1 MTTTTRRLSALAIAT
16 ATLVALAGCSTAITA
31 DDSAADS
38 AGTGAFPVTIE
49 SALGDAVIPAEPQR
63 IVTIGWGSADTAVA
77 LGTTPVGVEVD
88 AWSGDQDG
96 YQVWTRA
103 AIEERG
109 DELPTTFTVYPEV
122 DIDAI
127 VELEPDLILAPQS
140 GLSQDDFDILSD
152 LAPTVAFPDAPWG
165 TGWDTQIEIIGTA
178 LGKPAEAADLI
189 ADLEGQIAEAAS
201 ANPQLADL
209 SFAYIYAGEPGTLSV
224 YQSGDPR
231 VDIVSRLGMTQPA
244 EVAGLPQS
252 EGSFTAN
259 IGLERADVL
268 DDVDVLFTWANDE
281 DAASATAA
289 QPLYAQIPAV
299 ERGSYVLNIDRQVGM
314 AMSIITPYS
323 VPFALEEYLPVIL
336 DAAGKVTP

>member
-1 MTTTTRRLSALAIAT
+1 MTTTSRRLGALVIAT
-16 ATLVALAGCSTAITA
+16 ATIASLAACSTAVTA
-31 DDSAADS
+31 DDPASAP
-38 AGTGAFPVTIE
+38 AGLGAFPVTIE
-49 SALGDAVIPAEPQR
+49 SALGDAVIPAQPER

-88 AWSGDQDG
+88 AWSGDEDG

-127 VELEPDLILAPQS
+127 VELTPDLILAPQS

-152 LAPTVAFPDAPWG
+152 LAPTVAFPDAPWS
-165 TGWDTQIEIIGTA
+165 TGWDTQIEIIGEA

-189 ADLEGQIAEAAS
+189 SDLEGQIAAAAS
-201 ANPQLADL
+201 ANPQLAGL
-209 SFAYIYAGEPGTLSV
+209 SFAYVYAGEPGTLSV
-224 YQSGDPR
+224 YQEGDPR

-244 EVAGLPQS
+244 AVADLPQS
-252 EGSFTAN
+252 KGSFTAN
-259 IGLERADVL
+259 LGLERADVL

-281 DAASATAA
+281 DAAAATAA

-299 ERGSYVLNIDRQVGM
+299 ERGSYVLNLDRQVGM

-323 VPFALEEYLPVIL
+323 VPFALGEYLPVIV
-336 DAAGKVTP
+336 DAAGKATP

>member
-1 MTTTTRRLSALAIAT
+1 VIAAAVIAT
-16 ATLVALAGCSTAITA
+16 LAGCAPASGSA
-31 DDSAADS
+31 DPATDP

-49 SALGDAVIPAEPQR
+49 SALGDAVIPAEPER

-88 AWSGDQDG
+88 AWSGDEDG

-127 VELEPDLILAPQS
+127 VALAPDLILAPQS

-152 LAPTVAFPDAPWG
+152 LAPTVAFPDAPWS

-189 ADLEGQIAEAAS
+189 SELEGQIAEAAS
-201 ANPQLADL
+201 AHPHLADL

-224 YQSGDPR
+224 YPEGDPR

-244 EVAGLPQS
+244 AVADLPRS

-281 DAASATAA
+281 DAAAATTA